1 MMELQYEEMEY
12 GIRLIKLIGALDNTG
27 VRSVES
33 KFVLHCAGKQ
43 VKVVVDLSEMEF
55 LAPGGS
61 GLLLWAAKEVKRR
74 GEVSCWSTRQ
84 QLSNGNSYK
93 AGFRNGH
100 QSVRTSKLLPL
111 YWFPRNPLKTQA
123 SCLSSG

>member
-12 GIRLIKLIGALDNTG
+12 GIRLIKLIGALDNMG

-43 VKVVVDLSEMEF
+43 GKVVVDLSEVEF

-74 GEVSCWSTRQ
+74 GGSLVLVNPPAAIERELVQSGIQEWTSICSNLEV
-84 QLSNGNSYK
+84 
-93 AGFRNGH
+93 AAA
-100 QSVRTSKLLPL
+100 LLVSPQ
-111 YWFPRNPLKTQA
+111 PAKNT
-123 SCLSSG
+123 G